1 MNSGG
6 FIFLLAL
13 GSTLLAGILA
23 TAHVSAYRLARR
35 REARQQAAAAREPQF
50 EFGDLAPGSDVVG
63 DIAAR
68 SIRTKIG
75 HVA

>member
-1 MNSGG
+1 MSSDG
-6 FIFLLAL
+6 FIFLLGL
-13 GSTLLAGILA
+13 GSTLLIGILA
-23 TAHVSAYRLARR
+23 VAHISAYRLARR

-63 DIAAR
+63 GITAS
-68 SIRTKIG
+68 SIRAKVG